1 MMAENTKAFLIG
13 MGEIYIFIDMSI
25 PKIVHYCWLSNDPYP
40 ELVQRCIQSWKEK
53 LPDYE
58 LMLWD
63 MNRFDVHSVP
73 WVEQACSVKKWAFAA
88 DYIRLYALYNHGGI
102 YLDSDVEALKS
113 FDDLL
118 DRPYFFGKEHTPDR
132 IDSSHIIEAATFG
145 AEIHH
150 PLIKKC
156 LDYYAGKNFIMANG
170 AFDTTVLPHIMAS
183 VLNQEGA
190 LRDLLPMRYFSPK
203 NTRTQIVEA
212 TAETYSVHHFNGSWY
227 SVAQRKHVNARIKFC
242 KLFGENVG
250 TMLSTIYAV
259 FVNLKYNSFKDTL
272 SRCKQK
278 GLSLFQ
284 AKKWQSQK

>member
-1 MMAENTKAFLIG
+1 
-13 MGEIYIFIDMSI
+13 MSI

-40 ELVQRCIQSWKEK
+40 ELVRRCIQSWKEK

-88 DYIRLYALYNHGGI
+88 DYIRLYALYNYGGI
-102 YLDSDVEALKS
+102 YLDSDVEVLKS

-145 AEIHH
+145 AEAHH

-190 LRDLLPMRYFSPK
+190 LRDLLPMHYFSPK
-203 NTRTQIVEA
+203 NTRTQMVEA
-212 TAETYSVHHFNGSWY
+212 TDETYSVHHFNGSWY
-227 SVAQRKHVNARIKFC
+227 SVAQRKHVNARVKLC

-250 TMLSTIYAV
+250 TMISTVYAV
-259 FVNLKYNSFKDTL
+259 FVNLRYNSFKDTL